1 MEPFEKLVQ
10 VSRDLYALGAVM
22 YFTEHCHQTS
32 AYHNDWVPRTYEPW
46 SVSALFKQTVDYA
59 GAAAAVGGGSAL
71 ALAYSRLQTCERRR
85 AALEQICETKSLQMM
100 QIEELMA
107 RLDDV
112 KEEIDRRVAGA
123 AQPQKQPQQQ
133 QQEQQKEIRRAPRL
147 PPRIRGDLEILQ
159 QQRAAEL
166 RQLEKKREKVKEEVK
181 EGVLEAA
188 QAAELQALRTRSQ
201 TLERELA
208 KSAQIQTDLEQAQA
222 RVQDLESQI
231 QLGGVEKVKDV
242 QLELAEARLALSKVQ
257 DQAKEDVKQ
266 ARAEARAEAVAEM
279 EALKTKNLEEVAAL
293 QKEIEQ
299 RKLEEQGLREQIEAQ
314 ELQKAAELKSKK
326 ELELKIDE
334 AKGEVEELLAGK
346 QQYVTKLAEL
356 TAARQR
362 EVDEFR
368 LQAAE
373 LQAQKQAGEQ
383 ELQRKREELKTL
395 QNLKSADESELAALR
410 VTQAAKEKEVEAL
423 QAQKQ
428 AGEQELQRKREE
440 LKTLQNLKSAD
451 ESELAALRVAQAA
464 KEKEVE
470 ALQQKQVAKEQEFE
484 RLQQEQQK
492 EAAELKLKLQEVT
505 EKQRRLQEDLQVAK
519 EAKEQSVGNLAK
531 TLEAIEEKEQ
541 QMRAKEQ
548 QDVREIERLLAEKQ
562 ELVALREAQDEELK
576 VKADRV
582 ATLEDVKAQ
591 QAERL
596 MTLVAEK
603 KQNAVK
609 IAELQQINNQ
619 DATKLAELSA
629 QIEQRDRSLADIS
642 EKENNLQKEAKQLR
656 LQLQEAQQIL
666 TQTKAKDQDTL
677 KRKVQEYKKQLEA
690 VNRAALEKQTEK
702 EEAITALQELVRSKD
717 AELKLRARARERMR
731 QRFIR
736 GRDMRDAK
744 IEALRS
750 KEVEYIKK
758 QEGVEQRLRELQEQ
772 VQRDQA
778 ELEERKKSVADLEAL
793 ITRERVMKEAE
804 VKSQVKAQYNI
815 EFQKLQQ
822 QYKEAVQNASQAKVK
837 ELEKKLQ
844 QTQNEVQAEV
854 KSQVEAKY
862 NIELQ
867 KLQQQYKEAVQN
879 ASQAKVQELEKQL
892 QQKQKEVQA
901 VQSQIEMR
909 VQNRIRELEA
919 QHADEVQEAALTAA
933 VEEKL
938 YGVSRQATNIRDDI
952 VKLVQTSEQKLD
964 LAALEQ
970 LQREIEIK
978 IRELRNLKITVPTE
992 EAVEELKYQH
1002 SQAQTAEQ
1010 KQQLWRQYREAEMM
1024 RARSRPINEFNA
1036 NVDSVTGNDLDP
1048 LNRNIKQ
1055 KISERKG
1062 ETKNWQQLL
1071 DDTKRARDEWKR
1083 KYNAEVKKLG
1093 ELKVRIGRSR
1103 DKLQRD
1109 LKRCEGNY
1117 KKCKEDLKT
1126 MQGEAAV
1133 YYAEVNKSANYQLH
1147 TIRRELIDALDKNRG
1162 IRNPWGAVSKSD
1174 LENIFRMKLRWEDM
1188 PAGHEIEEGLDDR
1201 NIVIPEPPGESKATY
1216 QRLVQRAT
1224 LPPYART
1231 QKKSLADL
1239 LADYLQRFMTL
1250 DSQNARLITRGT
1262 SDGDRLYWAEY
1273 PAELFLS
1280 ITKRYP
1286 MISIYDWFIW
1296 DPFIYHVPGSGL
1308 IRRIRDDIIGKERKE
1323 RKTRQKTYNFQARPP
1338 TSEEIKAVILRKVR
1352 AYISG
1357 VYVQVSKY
1365 ADPPSMS
1372 RTVPWYLED
1381 IRLNT
1386 RSSRAISDAYKREA
1400 EKKGL
1405 VGKANLNLF
1414 FQKYAVRD
1422 PDDNMWSGPYF

>member
-373 LQAQKQAGEQ
+373 
-383 ELQRKREELKTL
+383 
-395 QNLKSADESELAALR
+395 
-410 VTQAAKEKEVEAL
+410 L